1 MLFRS
6 TSLSMATAAV
16 RPVGARLGQVT
27 MDACEDAAEAALAAG
42 DPLAAR
48 DAVRTVLGV

>member
-1 MLFRS
+1 MLTDTPGDAC
-6 TSLSMATAAV
+6 TSGS
-16 RPVGARLGQVT
+16 PVGARLGQVT